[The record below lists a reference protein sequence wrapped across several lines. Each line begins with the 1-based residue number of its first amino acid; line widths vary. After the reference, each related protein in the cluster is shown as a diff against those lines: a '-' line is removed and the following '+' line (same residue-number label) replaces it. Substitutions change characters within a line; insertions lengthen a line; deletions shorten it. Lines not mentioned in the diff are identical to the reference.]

1 MFANDTVIFQFTGPF
16 AVRVEVGQSLGILV
30 LFIALMSGGNFING
44 LTFAAMLVAA
54 IILHEFG
61 HAVGCLVQGVPVRRV
76 MITGDRWSPARR
88 VAEALGITDFTAEAL
103 PGDKLELVE
112 TLKAE
117 GHTVAVVGDG
127 VNDGPALAAG
137 DVSIAM
143 GAAGSDVAIN
153 SASIALMNNNLNRI
167 PFLVGLSAKTVTVI
181 RQNLIGTLVYILLMV
196 ALLLAGYMEPWI
208 AAVGHGISSIVV
220 IFNSARLVREG
231 EAIHEPE
238 EAVET
243 SQRARRIEHVGPAGA
258 AAAPA

>member
-1 MFANDTVIFQFTGPF
+1 MLDVESAEEDGDGAGDVCDQDT
-16 AVRVEVGQSLGILV
+16 
-30 LFIALMSGGNFING
+30 
-44 LTFAAMLVAA
+44 
-54 IILHEFG
+54 
-61 HAVGCLVQGVPVRRV
+61 
-76 MITGDRWSPARR
+76 D
-88 VAEALGITDFTAEAL
+88 
-103 PGDKLELVE
+103 
-112 TLKAE
+112 
-117 GHTVAVVGDG
+117 GDG

-238 EAVET
+238 EAVEV
-243 SQRARRIEHVGPAGA
+243 VGSDPLGEWA
-258 AAAPA
+258 AARVASSGVVEEIHFSRPYRRRAAGRRAAA